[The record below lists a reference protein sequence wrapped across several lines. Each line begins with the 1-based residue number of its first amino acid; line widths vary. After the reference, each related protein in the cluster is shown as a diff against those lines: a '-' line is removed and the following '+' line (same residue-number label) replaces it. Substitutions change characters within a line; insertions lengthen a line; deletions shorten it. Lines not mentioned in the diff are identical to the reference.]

1 MAMNSSPAKGCL
13 VALAGLAVL
22 AVLFTAVRFYGGKW
36 LDQYERPWAYSTTE
50 PLLVGQWEGQFNDPD
65 GVAKTLRLT
74 IDLPETDE
82 ERLERASRKRR
93 LRNRR
98 NRGGFDGSA
107 TVTSRLGREDY
118 EVYGVVDREDSHV
131 FSLNFDA
138 VDGRF
143 AITPNFYINDTDK
156 TGNRW
161 TGDQLVTQLEFA
173 YHLPGRTWS
182 SSADPRFSRKVPVQL
197 HRVTKQ

>member
-1 MAMNSSPAKGCL
+1 MNASRGKGCL
-13 VALAGLAVL
+13 MALAGLVAVSG
-22 AVLFTAVRFYGGKW
+22 LFMVVRFYGGKW

-50 PLLVGQWEGQFNDPD
+50 PLLVGQWEGRFNDPD
-65 GVAKTLRLT
+65 GVPKSLRIT

-82 ERLERASRKRR
+82 ERWQQARRKRR
-93 LRNRR
+93 LRNGR
-98 NRGGFDGSA
+98 NKGGFDGTA

-118 EVYGVVDREDSHV
+118 EIYGVVDRQNDHR

-156 TGNRW
+156 TGNQW
-161 TGDQLVTQLEFA
+161 AGDQLDVRLEFA

-182 SSADPRFSRKVPVQL
+182 NSADPRFSRKVPVRL
-197 HRVTKQ
+197 HRVTNQ